1 MVGSDFFRMTLILI
15 FVGIFFFNLDWDKKT
30 GKLGNHDGHLEYVS
44 LHGYNDFLAWLRVE
58 VDQSKFVLMSGAI
71 FHIALWLKINSIFC
85 KIFFLYFRR
94 FFLHTYIFIIC
105 SLI

>member
-1 MVGSDFFRMTLILI
+1 MTFLRMTLILI
-15 FVGIFFFNLDWDKKT
+15 FVGIFFNLDWDKKT

-85 KIFFLYFRR
+85 KIFFLHFRR
-94 FFLHTYIFIIC
+94 FF
-105 SLI
+105 